1 MIKTI
6 QKLTLAAT
14 ATLLLVA
21 CSETPKT
28 ADYYMK
34 NTHEQAVVYTQCQ
47 QRPETLKTPN
57 CVAAIE
63 AEALIKQGVDAIKK
77 YQTENK

>member
-14 ATLLLVA
+14 ATLLLAA
-21 CSETPKT
+21 CSETTKT
-28 ADYYMK
+28 ADYYLK

-47 QRPETLKTPN
+47 QRPETLETPN
-57 CVAAIE
+57 CIAASK
-63 AEALIKQGVDAIKK
+63 AEELITQGVDAIKK
-77 YQTENK
+77 YQAENK